1 MRALNKSPGEISMS
15 AFKTKAAL
23 LSAAAAM
30 ALAPAAF
37 AAESTTTVATGDT
50 VTSVTVDAPAAGDT
64 HTLQNDGTIIGING
78 ASWDVVITGSG
89 DGQVVID
96 NDSTIMGMVDFSGL
110 TGGTTVNNNGTW
122 SMEGWD
128 VYQPV
133 FGSGNDVINNGEDGV
148 IEFIMWSTVMDLGA
162 GDDVIDNAGTI
173 SNIEAIA
180 RIEFGEGNN
189 RVENSGVI
197 STAWGLYANF
207 GAGDDVVNSSGSI
220 RSDLYF
226 DFGGGTNSFT
236 SSGDIEGALGLT
248 FGDGADRIAISGPY
262 AGAANIKLGAGD
274 DVFELDGAWTLTG
287 SSSVAFGEG
296 DDTFSSTATLTIA
309 SPLNMPYSTILSLG
323 GLETFENDAAIVMN
337 AYDPNSIF
345 PPIIGDLL
353 DAPGADFVAGP
364 NSRLLIDADLTAG
377 VADGMSLVGGSTS
390 GETAVS
396 VLIGAE
402 DIGVYD
408 DEGVVVVDVTG
419 GTTHAGDFYLDPS
432 SPGYVA
438 DGLFGGGVRVGAYS
452 YSLMYDADSR
462 THRLVGVPGKSLL
475 RMGMLPA
482 VAQDIWRAG
491 DAAVAARQADL
502 RTAAAGT
509 VGGLWAQVSGDR
521 IERDQA
527 TAVTVLGQTDTADV
541 SYQQQTAALTL
552 GGDILGEG
560 AGGRYSLGFMVGPTS
575 TAVEFEGSASE
586 VELEGVTAAVYGG
599 FTSGDF
605 FVDLSLTGSGAKVN
619 DDKSFSEAVKTEV
632 TSIGVRA
639 EAGYRLGLGEGL
651 HVEPLV
657 AIVHVATSFEDL
669 RLPGAPRDAIL
680 YDDAASTRL
689 GVGARLGLETG
700 FAGLDMRASL
710 TGRYWKEMEAEN
722 GLVVRNAG
730 ADPRFVDDF
739 GGDFAEV
746 NAVIDLSSPEGAVS
760 GFANLGGR
768 FGEDYRAANA
778 AVGLRYNW

>member
-1 MRALNKSPGEISMS
+1 MRAINKIPGEISMS
-15 AFKTKAAL
+15 AFKTRAAL
-23 LSAAAAM
+23 LTAAAVV

-37 AAESTTTVATGDT
+37 AADFTTTVADGDT
-50 VTSVTVDAPAAGDT
+50 ETSVVLDAPAAGDT
-64 HTLQNDGTIIGING
+64 HTLQNDGTIIGVNG
-78 ASWDVVITGSG
+78 ASWDVVVTGAG
-89 DGQVVID
+89 AGAVVIN
-96 NDSTIMGMVDFSGL
+96 NDSALMGLVDFSGL
-110 TGGTTVNNNGTW
+110 TGGATINNNGTW

-128 VYQPV
+128 TFQPV
-133 FGSGNDVINNGEDGV
+133 FGSGNDVINNTEDGV
-148 IEFIMWSTVMDLGA
+148 IEFIGFSTTMDLGD
-162 GDDVIDNAGTI
+162 GDDVFDNAGTMTGVW
-173 SNIEAIA
+173 AVLYA
-180 RIEFGEGNN
+180 DFGEGNN
-189 RVENSGVI
+189 RLENSGTMALDFGVDAI
-197 STAWGLYANF
+197 F
-207 GAGDDVVNSSGSI
+207 GAGDDVFENSGQVGNNMTVT
-220 RSDLYF
+220 
-226 DFGGGTNSFT
+226 FGEGANRFTNS
-236 SSGDIEGALGLT
+236 GAYTGMLSL
-248 FGDGADRIAISGPY
+248 FAGAGNDRIENSGELTSQFSFL
-262 AGAANIKLGAGD
+262 LGAGD
-274 DVFELDGAWTLTG
+274 DVFENTGTLTLTYN
-287 SSSVAFGEG
+287 SVVDFGVG
-296 DDTFSSTATLTIA
+296 DDTFTNTSTLIVALASSNAFATTLTFD
-309 SPLNMPYSTILSLG
+309 
-323 GLETFENDAAIVMN
+323 GLETFENSGDLVMN
-337 AYDPNSIF
+337 FWDPTSIYDPFAQDRIVAH
-345 PPIIGDLL
+345 GT
-353 DAPGADFVAGP
+353 DFVASAG
-364 NSRLLIDADLTAG
+364 SRLLIDANLTEG
-377 VADGMSLVGGSTS
+377 LADSLDFEGGSTS
-390 GETAVS
+390 GETEV
-396 VLIGAE
+396 VVNLLEG
-402 DIGVYD
+402 DVGVYD
-408 DEGVVVVDVTG
+408 PEGVVVVNVAG
-419 GTTHAGDFYLDPS
+419 GSTDASHFRLSSSTPGFDAGQ
-432 SPGYVA
+432 V
-438 DGLFGGGVRVGAYS
+438 FGGGIRKDAFS
-452 YSLMYDADSR
+452 YSLLYDAD
-462 THRLVGVPGKSLL
+462 TQAHRLVGLPSMGLL

-491 DAAVAARQADL
+491 DAAVASRQADL
-502 RTAAAGT
+502 RTAAPET
-509 VGGLWAQVSGDR
+509 SGGLWAQVSGDK
-521 IERDQA
+521 IERDA
-527 TAVTVLGQTDTADV
+527 GSAVTVLGQTDTADV